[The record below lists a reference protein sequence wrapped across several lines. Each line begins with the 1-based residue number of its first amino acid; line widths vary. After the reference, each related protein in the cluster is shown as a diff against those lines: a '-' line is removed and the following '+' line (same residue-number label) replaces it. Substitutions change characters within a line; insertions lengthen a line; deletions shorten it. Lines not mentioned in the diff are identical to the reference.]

1 MSSGRSWRSGSAKRS
16 PPPDLTSF
24 QPGLVVRVRHAKPG
38 GRTITTR
45 CTVGGWVD
53 GALVLLRTFVG
64 GGRYDSIGAPILAG
78 DHGTIE
84 VVPDSWV
91 LRRTYAR
98 ADGEPIGELYN
109 IQTPVQLAGDAV
121 RYLDLEVDVVR
132 WSDGRVAIVDLDDLW
147 AVEDAGLVSV
157 DLANTAREMAD
168 ELAEIL
174 RHGGD
179 WRTADRAY
187 RASA

>member
-1 MSSGRSWRSGSAKRS
+1 M
-16 PPPDLTSF
+16 
-24 QPGLVVRVRHAKPG
+24 
-38 GRTITTR
+38 R

-53 GALVLLRTFVG
+53 GVLVLLRAFVG

-84 VVPDSWV
+84 VVPGGWV

-98 ADGEPIGELYN
+98 ANGEPIGELYN
-109 IQTPVQLAGDAV
+109 IQTPVQLVGDEV
-121 RYLDLEVDVVR
+121 RYLDLEVDVAR
-132 WSDGRVAIVDLDDLW
+132 WPDGRVAIVDLDDLQ
-147 AVEDAGLVSV
+147 AVEDAGLLSP
-157 DLANTAREMAD
+157 DLAQSARDVAAALAD
-168 ELAEIL
+168 IL

-187 RASA
+187 RSAA